1 MSTRA
6 PKKISKM
13 LASIQLARRIGLS
26 EQLAPTD
33 QPFHQHGFTRTSR
46 TPAVAS
52 AEYQNTSMNQ
62 EFQTSNQDQQ
72 AGAPDQQP
80 RAPDQQPRAPQ
91 QQPGA
96 PKHFPAPPC
105 SSLLLSAPPC
115 FAPPCFSLLL
125 FAPFCFSPTLLLFPW
140 LSKPSLPLPALPA
153 RSCFSCSSL
162 LTLAPPCSSLLLPA
176 PLCSSLLLSAPPC
189 SSLLLLAYPY
199 SFLFLLGFCSSP
211 RLCS

>member
-1 MSTRA
+1 
-6 PKKISKM
+6 M

-33 QPFHQHGFTRTSR
+33 QPFHQHGFTRTSK
-46 TPAVAS
+46 TPAIAS

-91 QQPGA
+91 QQSGA

-140 LSKPSLPLPALPA
+140 LLLFPFELSSPLLSCSARGFFCVALKVSCSAHGLSCPTPEL
-153 RSCFSCSSL
+153 SCFS
-162 LTLAPPCSSLLLPA
+162 
-176 PLCSSLLLSAPPC
+176 
-189 SSLLLLAYPY
+189 
-199 SFLFLLGFCSSP
+199 
-211 RLCS
+211 